1 MALKKRVIDTV
12 TGREQWVADSGGL
25 TKFQEAV
32 GTGNGSTV
40 NFTLAH
46 APSSNMY
53 LSVYMNGLR
62 VQISLWSLVTTT
74 LTFTTAPPAG
84 SDIYVDYWY

>member
-1 MALKKRVIDTV
+1 MALKKRILNTV
-12 TGREQWVADSGGL
+12 TGREQWMADT
-25 TKFQEAV
+25 TKYQESV

-46 APSSNMY
+46 APVSNMY
-53 LSVYMNGLR
+53 LDVYVNGLR
-62 VQISLWSLVTTT
+62 VQISLWSITTVT